1 MFGSTILEVAIG
13 MVFIYLLLSLIITA
27 ATELIASYMNWRA
40 DNLRK
45 GLQRLLDP
53 TLAQELYNHPLIK
66 NLAKSNRG
74 PSYIP
79 SETFALALIDV
90 IANLDSATVQGAKD
104 FETLI
109 KSVPSTDVRRVLSLL
124 AAEAGQDGQKLQ
136 KNIENWFNNSMD
148 RVAGWYKRKT
158 QAVNVTLAIVLAIA
172 LNADSVLIV
181 RSLSNDSALR
191 AALVAQAQELA
202 KTTPAESEKVQPGTN
217 AAADEL
223 EKRINKLSG
232 LGLPVGWTDDK
243 SGDASRRWP
252 GWMPSETDTK
262 TWGVTWSETIRD
274 HFLGWLLTA
283 LAVSLG
289 APFWFDVLNKIITIR
304 SAGKVP
310 EDKTKPSGKVSGV
323 DYVIRT

>member
-13 MVFIYLLLSLIITA
+13 MVFIYLLLSLIVTA
-27 ATELIASYMNWRA
+27 ASELIASYMNWRA

-53 TLAQELYNHPLIK
+53 ALAQELYNHPLIK

-90 IANLDSATVQGAKD
+90 IANLDSATLQGAKD

-109 KSVPSTDVRRVLSLL
+109 KSVPSADVRRVLSLL
-124 AAEAGQDGQKLQ
+124 AAEAGGDGQKL
-136 KNIENWFNNSMD
+136 KNNIENWFNNSMD

-158 QAVNVTLAIVLAIA
+158 QAVNVILAILFTVAV
-172 LNADSVLIV
+172 NADSILIA
-181 RSLSNDSALR
+181 RSFSNDSALR

-202 KTTPAESEKVQPGTN
+202 KTTPAESEKVQPGPDPN
-217 AAADEL
+217 ASVDEL
-223 EKRINKLSG
+223 EKRIAKLST
-232 LGLPVGWTDDK
+232 LGVPVEWTDK
-243 SGDASRRWP
+243 SGDAFRRWP
-252 GWMPSETDTK
+252 GWMPSGTDTK
-262 TWGVTWSETIRD
+262 TWGMMWSQTIRD

-283 LAVSLG
+283 LAASLG
-289 APFWFDVLNKIITIR
+289 VPFWFDILNKVMTIR
-304 SAGKVP
+304 SAGLVP
-310 EDKTKPSGKVSGV
+310 ENKSRPVEAALLS
-323 DYVIRT
+323 